1 MNISQQVLV
10 NLGTHHWQQI
20 TGNLTKTLLRINTG
34 QKIITPADDPHR
46 IVQSAE
52 VVTNQEKLGEANTTI
67 QTGISYSQQAL
78 GIMQTMHENLSRMS
92 EVATLAN
99 QQLQGSEERAIY
111 AHEFNQLTQNLR
123 DALGTD
129 DAERFEFIEGFQPG
143 DTFQVT
149 INGVN
154 FDHTVAPGD
163 TPNLIRDSFIAQ
175 IQRDET
181 IGALARPYAGA
192 NGELL
197 VSVIDKAD
205 TLTFNSAFTGDTAEM
220 NQNSVKG
227 APGSTHNGMEIFA
240 DKAGTGSRLH
250 VGELPTQTFD
260 IPESYLRVAE
270 HLIQLSGREFDFNDE
285 TLTSTDLVDL
295 VKGAQDE
302 VSSTMGEM
310 AGAKLSLQRLHAR
323 NDAALINLESALS
336 KFMDA
341 DIAEES
347 SKMAKYEMMSKS
359 TTAMLAQANFTNE
372 GVLQLLQ

>member
-10 NLGTHHWQQI
+10 NLGAHQWQQI

-52 VVTNQEKLGEANTTI
+52 VVTNQEKLGEANNTI
-67 QTGISYSQQAL
+67 NTGISYSQQAL

-99 QQLQGSEERAIY
+99 QQLQGSEERAMY
-111 AHEFNQLTQNLR
+111 AYEFNQLTQNLK

-154 FDHTVAPGD
+154 FDHTVVPGD
-163 TPNLIRDSFIAQ
+163 TPNLIRDSFITQ

-205 TLTFNSAFTGDTAEM
+205 TLTFDSAFTGDTAEM
-220 NQNSVKG
+220 NQNSVNG
-227 APGSTHNGMEIFA
+227 VPGSTHNGMEIFA
-240 DKAGTGSRLH
+240 DKAGTGPRLH

-285 TLTSTDLVDL
+285 TIDSTALVDL

-302 VSSTMGEM
+302 VSSAMGEM
-310 AGAKLSLQRLHAR
+310 AGAQISLQRLHAR

-336 KFMDA
+336 KFMDS

-347 SKMAKYEMMSKS
+347 SKMAKYEMLSKS